1 MPRPH
6 GRRGL
11 LRTLGGL
18 LLAPLVAAPPLDAS
32 SSPDADR
39 DRRLSGGTRQTDPF
53 LGEILLVPYN
63 FAPRG
68 WVFCEGQRLPIRAY
82 QALYSLLGTTYG
94 GDGRY
99 NFGLPDLRPVEA
111 AMKRA
116 NGGRPAYRHVISL
129 TGAFPSRT

>member
-82 QALYSLLGTTYG
+82 QALYSLLGTTACHHLRATPPSWAQPPLAPEARSPRPSDA
-94 GDGRY
+94 GD
-99 NFGLPDLRPVEA
+99 
-111 AMKRA
+111 
-116 NGGRPAYRHVISL
+116 H
-129 TGAFPSRT
+129 